1 MGESGLIDRLE
12 ESDDM
17 SAAAGYEEGSEEEEP
32 FERVFYGDDD
42 DEPQDVEHCDGTA
55 LPGDEDF
62 KEELCSDGGS
72 GKCGSS
78 HPEPCINLVPDGHN
92 VGRKQL
98 YEAKPC
104 HGLMVNKDE
113 FVEKKS
119 NYVQPLKQGQNR
131 KELKQVLRHSNSP
144 QKEASVAK
152 EKETIPFKKRL
163 SVKFAADV
171 SCYTYS
177 TESFAAPTLEK
188 RKAQSDV
195 QDKHLCKRQ
204 EQSFSSPHDEGKLK
218 ERDET
223 NLFVGNLPPSVASH
237 KLIELFLPFGRIVRS
252 RVMDD
257 YFTGLSKGYGFVKY
271 SDPRCAAEAIKSMN
285 GRMVEGN
292 MLEVRMANVSS
303 SGSNP
308 SVLAV
313 PKTDHQPTKDMDM
326 GSLYVSNLPLLM
338 DTAKLLDLF
347 VPYGQVTSAKVAMD
361 YTAGISKGYGFVK
374 FSDPHDA
381 EHAVMQLNGRLV
393 EGRKIEVRP
402 SRSPVESPHAANRTL
417 GEVDMSNLYVCSI
430 PSSMNTA
437 KLVELFLPFGKITHA
452 RVLGPAN
459 NSSKGY
465 GFVKFADSR
474 CAAEAVASMNGA
486 LIEGETISVR
496 VAGISPSVSGSVS
509 QHSPQSVTNT
519 SPEINKCPGLSPSV
533 SSPVLQHSPLSVTNT
548 SPEIN
553 KCADLSPSVSSPV
566 SQDSPHKVTN
576 TSPEINKCR
585 VYVTNLPQSMT
596 ADKLVSL
603 FMPFGQI
610 DRVEM
615 KVEYSL
621 VLYADMNSAT
631 KALKD
636 MDGYLIEGKRLVV
649 KGSEPCPVNAV
660 DSTCLQSGSKLIKEI
675 DMVNLFVGRVPL
687 AVTCDQLVQ
696 LFCPYGEII
705 QAKKFNVPGY
715 GMIRYANA
723 LSAAVAIK
731 HLDGYQ
737 IGGSTLAVRVAGLPS
752 ESDAAPTNVHRQV
765 DMANL
770 YVCHLPPSVTTEKLI
785 ELFLPCGQI
794 TQAKVVVDRFT
805 GVSKGFGFVKFA
817 HAYSAAVAITHMN
830 GYPLEGHVLSVR
842 IAGVQPS
849 DMVSYMA
856 HFYSYFNYPD
866 PSTMAVGIP
875 TSHWP
880 YYHSEPAYTPYY
892 YGESTYTPYYYGES
906 SYTIPTMYQGYGTTE
921 SATAADQT
929 SQLEG
934 LSGFEP
940 VGSSS
945 VPNSVASDP
954 SQLERWTG
962 PPGFESHAA
971 VKQDATVWTGPPG
984 FEPDAITKKD
994 ATVWTGPPGFEP
1006 DVDTKKDATVMNPPQ
1021 ACSKVHL
1028 AHSGGS

>member
-1 MGESGLIDRLE
+1 MAKTGLIGQQQ

-32 FERVFYGDDD
+32 YEREFYDDD
-42 DEPQDVEHCDGTA
+42 DEAQDVEHWDGTA
-55 LPGDEDF
+55 LPEDEDSSDDKHF
-62 KEELCSDGGS
+62 KVELCSDEGS
-72 GKCGSS
+72 AKCGSS
-78 HPEPCINLVPDGHN
+78 HPEPCINMVTDGHN

-104 HGLMVNKDE
+104 HGLMPDKDE
-113 FVEKKS
+113 LVGNKS
-119 NYVQPLKQGQNR
+119 NYVQPLKQGQIR
-131 KELKQVLRHSNSP
+131 KELKHVLRHSNSP
-144 QKEASVAK
+144 QKEVSVAK

-188 RKAQSDV
+188 RKAQSDD

-204 EQSFSSPHDEGKLK
+204 EQSFSSPHDGDKLK
-218 ERDET
+218 ERDDT
-223 NLFVGNLPPSVASH
+223 NLFVGNLPPSVTSH

-257 YFTGLSKGYGFVKY
+257 CFTGLSKGYGFVKY
-271 SDPRCAAEAIKSMN
+271 SDPRSAAEAIKCMN
-285 GRMVEGN
+285 GRMVEGK
-292 MLEVRMANVSS
+292 MLEVRVANVSS

-308 SVLAV
+308 PILAV

-326 GSLYVSNLPLLM
+326 ASLYVSNLPLLM

-361 YTAGISKGYGFVK
+361 YTAGTSKGYGFVK

-381 EHAVMQLNGRLV
+381 VHAIMQLNGRLV
-393 EGRKIEVRP
+393 EGKKIEVRP
-402 SRSPVESPHAANRTL
+402 SWSPVESNAANRTL
-417 GEVDMSNLYVCSI
+417 GEVDTSNLYVCNI

-452 RVLGPAN
+452 RVVGPAN

-465 GFVKFADSR
+465 GFVKFADSH

-486 LIEGETISVR
+486 LIEGETILVR
-496 VAGISPSVSGSVS
+496 VAGLSPLVSRPVS
-509 QHSPQSVTNT
+509 QHSP
-519 SPEINKCPGLSPSV
+519 
-533 SSPVLQHSPLSVTNT
+533 HSVTNT

-553 KCADLSPSVSSPV
+553 KCAGLSPSVSSPV
-566 SQDSPHKVTN
+566 SQHSPHSVTN
-576 TSPEINKCR
+576 TSPQINKCKL
-585 VYVTNLPQSMT
+585 YVTNLPQSMT
-596 ADKLVSL
+596 ATKLVSL

-610 DRVEM
+610 DRVVM
-615 KVEYSL
+615 NVEYSL
-621 VLYADMNSAT
+621 VLYADVNSAT

-660 DSTCLQSGSKLIKEI
+660 DSACLQSGSKLIKEI
-675 DMVNLFVGRVPL
+675 DMANLFVGRVPL

-696 LFCPYGEII
+696 LFCQYGEIV
-705 QAKKFNVPGY
+705 QAKKFDASGY
-715 GMIRYANA
+715 GMIRYADA
-723 LSAAVAIK
+723 SSAAAAIK

-737 IGGSTLAVRVAGLPS
+737 IGGSTLAVRVVGLPA
-752 ESDAAPTNVHRQV
+752 ESDAAPTNAHKQV

-770 YVCHLPPSVTTEKLI
+770 YVCHLPPSVTTEKLN

-794 TQAKVVVDRFT
+794 TRAKVVVDRFT

-817 HAYSAAVAITHMN
+817 DAYSAAVAITHMN

-856 HFYSYFNYPD
+856 HFYSYFTSPD

-880 YYHSEPAYTPYY
+880 YYHSE
-892 YGESTYTPYYYGES
+892 STYTPYYYGES
-906 SYTIPTMYQGYGTTE
+906 AYTPYYYGETSYTIPTMYQGYGTTE

-934 LSGFEP
+934 LPGSEP
-940 VGSSS
+940 VSSSS
-945 VPNSVASDP
+945 VPNSVSSDP
-954 SQLERWTG
+954 SQLEGWTG

-971 VKQDATVWTGPPG
+971 AKQDATVWSGPPG
-984 FEPDAITKKD
+984 FEPDDITKKD

-1006 DVDTKKDATVMNPPQ
+1006 DADTKMP
-1021 ACSKVHL
+1021 L
-1028 AHSGGS
+1028 

>member
-1 MGESGLIDRLE
+1 MGESGFIGRLE
-12 ESDDM
+12 KSDDM

-32 FERVFYGDDD
+32 YEREFYDDDDD
-42 DEPQDVEHCDGTA
+42 DEAQDVEHWDGTA
-55 LPGDEDF
+55 LPEDEDSSDDKHF
-62 KEELCSDGGS
+62 KVELCSDEGS

-78 HPEPCINLVPDGHN
+78 PPEPCINLMTDGHI
-92 VGRKQL
+92 VSRKRL
-98 YEAKPC
+98 YEAKPG
-104 HGLMVNKDE
+104 HGLMPDKDE
-113 FVEKKS
+113 LVEKKS
-119 NYVQPLKQGQNR
+119 NYVQPLKQGLNR
-131 KELKQVLRHSNSP
+131 KELKHVLRHSNSP
-144 QKEASVAK
+144 QKEVSVAK

-188 RKAQSDV
+188 RKAQSDD

-204 EQSFSSPHDEGKLK
+204 EQSFSSPHDGGKLK
-218 ERDET
+218 ERDDT

-257 YFTGLSKGYGFVKY
+257 YLTGLSKGYGFVKY
-271 SDPRCAAEAIKSMN
+271 SDPRSAAEAIKRMD
-285 GRMVEGN
+285 GRMVEGK
-292 MLEVRMANVSS
+292 MLEVRVANVSS

-326 GSLYVSNLPLLM
+326 GSLYVSNLPLFM
-338 DTAKLLDLF
+338 DTAKLFDLF

-381 EHAVMQLNGRLV
+381 VHAIMQLNGRLV
-393 EGRKIEVRP
+393 EGKKIEVRVRP
-402 SRSPVESPHAANRTL
+402 SWSPVESNAANRTL
-417 GEVDMSNLYVCSI
+417 GEVDMSNLYVSNI
-430 PSSMNTA
+430 PSSVNTA

-452 RVLGPAN
+452 RVVGPAS
-459 NSSKGY
+459 NSIKGY
-465 GFVKFADSR
+465 GFVKFADSH

-486 LIEGETISVR
+486 LIEGETILVR
-496 VAGISPSVSGSVS
+496 VAG
-509 QHSPQSVTNT
+509 
-519 SPEINKCPGLSPSV
+519 
-533 SSPVLQHSPLSVTNT
+533 
-548 SPEIN
+548 
-553 KCADLSPSVSSPV
+553 LSPSVSSPV
-566 SQDSPHKVTN
+566 SQHSPHSVTN
-576 TSPEINKCR
+576 TSPQINKCK

-596 ADKLVSL
+596 ATRLVSL
-603 FMPFGQI
+603 FTPFGQI
-610 DRVEM
+610 DRVVM
-615 KVEYSL
+615 NVEYSL

-660 DSTCLQSGSKLIKEI
+660 DSACLQSGSKLIKEI
-675 DMVNLFVGRVPL
+675 DMANLFVGRVPL

-696 LFCPYGEII
+696 LFCQYGEIV
-705 QAKKFNVPGY
+705 QAKKFDASGY
-715 GMIRYANA
+715 GMIRYADA
-723 LSAAVAIK
+723 SSAAAAIK

-737 IGGSTLAVRVAGLPS
+737 IGGSTLAVRVVGLPA
-752 ESDAAPTNVHRQV
+752 ESDAPPTNAHKQV

-794 TQAKVVVDRFT
+794 TQAKVVVDKFT

-817 HAYSAAVAITHMN
+817 DAYSAAVAITHMN

-856 HFYSYFNYPD
+856 HFYSYFTSPD

-880 YYHSEPAYTPYY
+880 YYHSESAYTPYY
-892 YGESTYTPYYYGES
+892 YGESAYTPYYYGET

-929 SQLEG
+929 SQLEV
-934 LSGFEP
+934 LPGFEL
-940 VGSSS
+940 VSSSS

-954 SQLERWTG
+954 FQLEGWTG

-971 VKQDATVWTGPPG
+971 AKQDATVWSGPPG
-984 FEPDAITKKD
+984 FEPPDITKKD
-994 ATVWTGPPGFEP
+994 ATVWTAPPGFEP
-1006 DVDTKKDATVMNPPQ
+1006 DADTKKDATVMNPPQ

-1028 AHSGGS
+1028 AHSGGR